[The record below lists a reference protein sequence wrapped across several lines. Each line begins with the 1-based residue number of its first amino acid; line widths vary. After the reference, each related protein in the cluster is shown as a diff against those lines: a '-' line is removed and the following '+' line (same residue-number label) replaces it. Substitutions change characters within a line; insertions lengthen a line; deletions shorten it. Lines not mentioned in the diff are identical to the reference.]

1 MAKPKAIYLYPKP
14 VLLLR
19 KCLDMHTMLIHTTHT
34 FITEALSLVTYVHT
48 NVMPLVTWR
57 QTH

>member
-1 MAKPKAIYLYPKP
+1 MAKPKAVYLYPKP
-14 VLLLR
+14 VLLR

-34 FITEALSLVTYVHT
+34 FITKVLSLVTYVHT